1 MTSRIFAFVL
11 MAAVIGFASPAS
23 AKPKEKT
30 KPAKKQV
37 ARTWKVLVD
46 YVLKNG
52 GEDSIKAPSAHTLG
66 YDSNEVFAKSLGLDQ
81 DKSKDGYE
89 HTIFIVYEKDAKG
102 TLTPKEMV
110 LGSIRVTGD
119 ESEKRIDSYRIR
131 MTLDGTVI
139 QGMHASGIVGEV
151 VQESLPPDSK
161 ELLSVFKKEKELHL
175 NEIDLATLTP

>member
-1 MTSRIFAFVL
+1 
-11 MAAVIGFASPAS
+11 MAAMIVSAAPAS

-46 YVLKNG
+46 HVMKKG
-52 GEDSIKAPSAHTLG
+52 GEDSIKAPSARTLG

-81 DKSKDGYE
+81 DKSKDGRE
-89 HTIFIVYEKDAKG
+89 HTIFIVYEKDDKG
-102 TLTPKEMV
+102 ALIPKEMV

-131 MTLDGTVI
+131 TSLEGTI
-139 QGMHASGIVGEV
+139 IRGMHASGIVGEV
-151 VQESLPPDSK
+151 VQESLQPDSPK
-161 ELLSVFKKEKELHL
+161 LLSIFKNEKELHL
-175 NEIDLATLTP
+175 NTIDLTTLTP

>member
-1 MTSRIFAFVL
+1 MTFRSFVFVL
-11 MAAVIGFASPAS
+11 LASLIAFASPAS
-23 AKPKEKT
+23 AKPKEKS

-52 GEDSIKAPSAHTLG
+52 GEDSIKAPSARTLG

-81 DKSKDGYE
+81 DKSKDGRE
-89 HTIFIVYEKDAKG
+89 HTIFIIYEKDDKG
-102 TLTPKEMV
+102 TLTPKEIV
-110 LGSIRVTGD
+110 IGSIRVTGG
-119 ESEKRIDSYRIR
+119 ESDKHVDSYRIR

-151 VQESLPPDSK
+151 VQESLSPDSK
-161 ELLSVFKKEKELHL
+161 VLQSVFNKEKELQL
-175 NEIDLATLTP
+175 NEIDLKTLTP